1 MLSVGWTM
9 KDVSK
14 GNTKEMI
21 DRIPEILD
29 GLDCYLSE
37 LYEVSVL
44 SLSRQEDMLS
54 QEEIEAVKGL
64 LDACHETECAIMLL
78 LRNRLIFDAIAL
90 TRSLAEGTVRVLYM
104 MSPSFGEVHNRIK
117 EYIEE
122 LPRDTYANLGRRA
135 RSISDESKSC
145 DADYQKMVTE
155 LARIESDKT
164 PDMIRS
170 RWSFANIFKDLRHE
184 QWGATRLSRVQ
195 ILYALSSDILH
206 KGYIACQMR
215 QEAKKDYIAYISAI
229 MFLLYDLADMRCE
242 VVAGP
247 TIAAPLSEKYGAVVC
262 AILAMNAAERNR

>member
-1 MLSVGWTM
+1 M

-37 LYEVSVL
+37 LYEASVL
-44 SLSRQEDMLS
+44 SLSRREDILS
-54 QEEIEAVKGL
+54 HEEIEAVKGL
-64 LDACHETECAIMLL
+64 LEACHETECAIKLL
-78 LRNRLIFDAIAL
+78 LRNSLVFDAIAL
-90 TRSLAEGTVRVLYM
+90 TRSLTEGTVRALYM
-104 MSPSFGEVHNRIK
+104 LSPSFCDIHTRIK

-122 LPRDTYANLGRRA
+122 LPRDTCKNLGIRA
-135 RSISDESKSC
+135 RSISDEARLG
-145 DADYQKMVTE
+145 DADYQKIVAE
-155 LARIESDKT
+155 LAKFESHKT
-164 PDMIRS
+164 LNEIRS